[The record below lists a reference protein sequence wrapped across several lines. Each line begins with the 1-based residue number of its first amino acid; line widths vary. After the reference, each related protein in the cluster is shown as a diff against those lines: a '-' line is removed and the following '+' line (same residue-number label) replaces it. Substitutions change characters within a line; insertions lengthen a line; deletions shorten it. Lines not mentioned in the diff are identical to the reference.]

1 LVYQSASARIAQ
13 GDLPLNGSAVARIA
27 SIAGHAA
34 APRAAM
40 SFFNRSGSGSIVHL
54 GDIAELQNAP
64 AQALITRINRQT
76 VIHLGANV
84 QSGFALSKVQSDFL
98 ERVKALHLPNIAQI
112 GTAAG
117 GTQQNLIQTVNG
129 LGFALIL
136 SILLVYLLMVA
147 LYDAYRAPFVIM
159 FAVPVAAI
167 GALGG
172 LALTHQSLNLYSL
185 IGVVM
190 LVGLVSK
197 NGILL
202 VDLARHR
209 VAGGLDKVAAI
220 QESARERFR
229 PIVMTTVSMIAGM
242 TPLALALDPG
252 SVAKRSLGTVVI
264 GGLTSS
270 LVLTLV
276 LVPIVF
282 VWLAPGPPAKNT
294 PRTLPGSDES
304 APRLALESR

>member
-1 LVYQSASARIAQ
+1 VLYPKADQTT
-13 GDLPLNGSAVARIA
+13 LNTLN
-27 SIAGHAA
+27 SIAL
-34 APRAAM
+34 RAG
-40 SFFNRSGSGSIVHL
+40 NGKLVHL
-54 GDIAELQNAP
+54 GDFATLVNAP
-64 AQALITRINRQT
+64 AQALITRNNRES

-84 QSGFALSKVQSDFL
+84 QPGYSLSNVTAAFMQ
-98 ERVKALHLPNIAQI
+98 RVAALHLPTSVII

-117 GTQQNLIQTVNG
+117 GVQQNLLQTVDG
-129 LGFALIL
+129 LWNALIL
-136 SILLVYLLMVA
+136 SLLLVYLLLVA

-167 GALGG
+167 GALGS

-185 IGVVM
+185 IGTIM
-190 LVGLVSK
+190 LIGLVSK
-197 NGILL
+197 NGVLL

-209 VAGGLDKVAAI
+209 VIAGWDKAAAI
-220 QESARERFR
+220 QEAARERFR

-242 TPLALALDPG
+242 LPLALSLDQG

-276 LVPIVF
+276 LVPVMYI
-282 VWLAPGPPAKNT
+282 WIAPGPKKKVDVKHLTAGNGAST
-294 PRTLPGSDES
+294 P
-304 APRLALESR
+304 LALEPQH